1 MGLTIILLIICEYQV
16 LSLVLN
22 ERKEKSKKTYGF
34 IVLYVIIRT
43 VLYKATQPPM
53 QRLIIIL
60 SLFFIFNTIVFKDT
74 IIKRILGVC
83 LVIMFMIPFELIII
97 GVTQYLNL
105 GSNEALSMITQMG
118 IMLILIKCIQVI
130 RPSVK
135 NKKIRVKKRHKIYAI
150 GFASIIFIYS
160 TFFLLSGF
168 DYNENVSIEGFELGY
183 GHLGYFLTTTIIVG
197 ILLLINRRLM
207 KLQDRQTKEKV
218 YYQQKE
224 GYRNQLKL
232 IRANE
237 KKLRQLKHD
246 YRNHLSALRYII
258 EKEENE
264 KAFNYINEMEDFL
277 IVEDEYISTGEAIDS
292 ILNYKFQQAKERQ
305 ISVALDVD
313 VQEELRI
320 SEFDLTVVLGNL
332 MDNAIEA
339 IEKIEKMAPINLNIK
354 IKKGAIGIHI
364 SNPYNGEI
372 VLKDGLIKTSKE
384 DSELHGNGLNHIR
397 EIVERYHGSLDIEYD
412 NHEFNIKIIMYNN

>member
-339 IEKIEKMAPINLNIK
+339 IEKIEKIAPINLNIK